1 MDVDVLYY
9 PKIEPPDG
17 WLRQMLL
24 LVNSVSRYVPDDEDL
39 QDSMPYQRLRDE
51 LPPETLRDRRAQPQ
65 ELQLAPP
72 ELAAL
77 DAVCKRIA
85 EEGTPVR
92 DSRSGRVVKL
102 EDVGVVTSAG
112 YYWVH
117 EGKMAEKAFRV
128 LETYGLAG
136 SRRDNIAR
144 NLDPRYRHLGP
155 EWRSVERRAADIL
168 IAYAADRA
176 ARSGGKEPLRTAT
189 DEHLAYAATVLTG
202 LTGGASLDRRSAL
215 LGAMVEAFVPA
226 NLQGLTPGEFVKM
239 RDRYE
244 DLRHSLGTL
253 LARLDALN
261 DLEQAGDP
269 ETLVLRA
276 QHAVAKF
283 TEECEKY
290 KKSWARRLMGP
301 VMSVSLGGIVGAVG
315 SIGGPP
321 LGAAA
326 GAVGAG
332 AGVLLTNRALG
343 APEHWRTFRLL
354 CKVRKD
360 ALTRGTIPEVLS
372 IVS

>member
-1 MDVDVLYY
+1 MAVDVLYY

-24 LVNSVSRYVPDDEDL
+24 LVNSVSRYVPEDEDL
-39 QDSMPYQRLRDE
+39 QDSMPFQRLRDE
-51 LPPETLRDRRAQPQ
+51 LPQDTLRDRRAHAQ

-77 DAVCKRIA
+77 DAVCRRIA
-85 EEGTPVR
+85 EEGTLVS
-92 DSRSGRVVKL
+92 DSPTGRVVKP
-102 EDVGVVTSAG
+102 EDLGVVTSAG
-112 YYWVH
+112 YSWVH
-117 EGKMAEKAFRV
+117 KGKMADEAFKV
-128 LETYGLAG
+128 LETYDLAG

-144 NLDPRYRHLGP
+144 NVDPQARHLGP

-176 ARSGGKEPLRTAT
+176 ARSGKEPLRTAT

-215 LGAMVEAFVPA
+215 LGAMVQAFVPA
-226 NLQGLTPGEFVKM
+226 NLQALTPREFVEM

-253 LARLDALN
+253 LAHLDALN

-283 TEECEKY
+283 TEECENY
-290 KKSWARRLMGP
+290 KKSWARRLMVP
-301 VMSVSLGGIVGAVG
+301 LVSVSLGGIVGAVG

-326 GAVGAG
+326 GAAGAG

-360 ALTRGTIPEVLS
+360 ALTSGTIPEVLS
-372 IVS
+372 VVS